1 MHGSGKYSV
10 YLDVIL
16 LFLGYERI
24 LCNNK
29 KYVVRQM
36 MNKMMMI
43 LIMAKIEIDINK
55 DEDSHDDN

>member
-10 YLDVIL
+10 YLDVVL

-43 LIMAKIEIDINK
+43 MIMAKIEIDINK

>member
-43 LIMAKIEIDINK
+43 MIMAKIEIDINK

>member
-24 LCNNK
+24 LSNNK

-43 LIMAKIEIDINK
+43 MIMAKIEIDINK

>member
-29 KYVVRQM
+29 KYVVREM

-43 LIMAKIEIDINK
+43 MIMVKIEIDINK
-55 DEDSHDDN
+55 DEDSHGDN